1 MYQPPHF
8 HEDAPANLHALIR
21 AFPLGLLV
29 THGASGLLANAIP
42 FLIDPEAGE
51 NGVLRCHVA
60 RANPQWKELEG
71 LSEVLVVF
79 QGAQHYITPGW
90 YETKQESGKVVPTWN
105 YTMVQVR
112 GVPRVMD
119 NAEWLGRQIRDLT
132 EMMEGAY
139 PKPWAVDDAP
149 ASFIDAQ
156 VRGIVGIEIEITSI
170 TGKWKVSQNRNEA
183 DRAGVIA
190 GLEAL
195 PDDEAQAMAGLVA
208 DKLNHSKKDSSQ

>member
-1 MYQPPHF
+1 MV
-8 HEDAPANLHALIR
+8 
-21 AFPLGLLV
+21 LL
-29 THGASGLLANAIP
+29 N
-42 FLIDPEAGE
+42 IDCIT
-51 NGVLRCHVA
+51 LRCHVA
-60 RANPQWKELEG
+60 RANLQWKELEG

-90 YETKQESGKVVPTWN
+90 YETKRETGKVVPTWN

-112 GVPRVMD
+112 GVPRIMD

-183 DRAGVIA
+183 DRTGVIA

-195 PDDEAQAMAGLVA
+195 TDDEAQAMAGLVA
-208 DKLNHSKKDSSQ
+208 DKLNHSKKDSSL